1 MRERTKERESKRV
14 RVREKAR
21 ERARVREGEEREGVT
36 PTQPHNGRIHT
47 GRGMPR

>member
-21 ERARVREGEEREGVT
+21 ERARVREGEEYGPIVRTSLTADVSQSDGAT
-36 PTQPHNGRIHT
+36 
-47 GRGMPR
+47 M